1 MQGINGVT
9 ITMNQSEKIVH
20 EMRAQGIVKNL
31 KKRNMNGY
39 YFENVEAGIEKVLH
53 LIPEGAVVGLG
64 GSTTVIESGLLDRL
78 RAHPIELLDRYRER
92 LSREQVD
99 EIRERSLLADVLVTS
114 TNAITLRG
122 QIVNVDGMGNRVA
135 AMLYGPAMV
144 IIFAGINKIV
154 ENVEAGIA
162 RVHSIVAPANVQRL
176 GSNPPCSETGICDEE
191 NCFPPERMCNKYV
204 IIEGEYDPNRLHVVL
219 VGERLG
225 F

>member
-1 MQGINGVT
+1 
-9 ITMNQSEKIVH
+9 MNQSEKIVH
-20 EMRAQGIVKNL
+20 EMRAQEVVQNL

-39 YFENVEAGIEKVLH
+39 YFKDVEEGIEKVLR

-64 GSTTVIESGLLDRL
+64 GSTTVIESGLLERL
-78 RAHPIELLDRYRER
+78 RARPIELLDRYRKG

-99 EIRERSLLADVLVTS
+99 EIRTKSLLADIVVTS
-114 TNAITLRG
+114 TNAITLKG

-135 AMLYGPAMV
+135 AMLYGPSMV

-154 ENVEAGIA
+154 GNVEAGLN
-162 RVHSIVAPANVQRL
+162 RVHSIAAPANVQRL
-176 GSNPPCSETGICDEE
+176 GSDTPCRETGICDKE

-204 IIEGEYDPNRLHVVL
+204 IIEGEYDPNRIHVVL